1 MPPRHAN
8 HPLPAAASVQSDDL
22 RWQQLCQRDSSANFC
37 YAVLTTGIYCR
48 PGCASR
54 LPLRRNVRFFAS
66 AAAARAAGFR
76 ACQRC
81 HPDAAPSAPLAAQV
95 RTLLDEHLDSGA
107 SGQLP
112 LARLARRA
120 GSSAYAVQRA
130 FRAAF
135 GLSPSQYLAAQRA
148 RRFAQALAQSDQSI
162 TAALH
167 AAGYSS
173 SSRAYTGSPLGLTP
187 GSLRRGAAAEAI
199 AYAIQPCTL
208 GGCQANASQ
217 NQSPAQ
223 SPFPTL
229 NPPQDAAQDPS
240 PSQPHASSGIPGYAL
255 AASSRRG
262 LCWLAFGDAPDS
274 LLADL
279 RRCFHAATL
288 SPSAE
293 LDSSLRTILACAGTG
308 SAQPPLPLDLRGT
321 AFQLRVWAA
330 LQQIPPGQTRSYSQL
345 AGDLG
350 QPTATRAVARAC
362 ATNRVALLVPC
373 HRVVAANGALSGY
386 RWGTA
391 RKQALLETER
401 NPTKQETD

>member
-8 HPLPAAASVQSDDL
+8 HSLPAAASAPSDDH
-22 RWQQLCQRDSSANFC
+22 RWQQLCQRDSSASFC

-66 AAAARAAGFR
+66 AAAAHDAGFR

-95 RTLLDEHLDSGA
+95 RALLDEHLDSGA

-120 GSSAYAVQRA
+120 GSSAYAVQRT

-148 RRFAQALAQSDQSI
+148 RRFAQALALPDQSI

-208 GGCQANASQ
+208 GGEDLDQ
-217 NQSPAQ
+217 
-223 SPFPTL
+223 PTG
-229 NPPQDAAQDPS
+229 
-240 PSQPHASSGIPGYAL
+240 QPHATAGIPGYAL

-262 LCWLAFGDAPDS
+262 LCWLAFGDAPDT

-293 LDSSLRTILACAGTG
+293 LDRSLRTILACACTG

-345 AGDLG
+345 AGELG

-391 RKQALLETER
+391 RKQALLQAER

>member
-1 MPPRHAN
+1 MPQRNAN
-8 HPLPAAASVQSDDL
+8 HPLSAAASSLSDDH
-22 RWQQLCQRDSSANFC
+22 RWQQLCERDSSADFC

-54 LPLRRNVRFFAS
+54 LPLRRNVRFFPS

-76 ACQRC
+76 ACLRC

-95 RTLLDEHLDSGA
+95 RTLLDEHLESGA
-107 SGQLP
+107 SGHLP
-112 LARLARRA
+112 LARLARSA

-130 FRAAF
+130 FRTAF
-135 GLSPSQYLAAQRA
+135 GVSPSQYLSAQRA
-148 RRFAQALAQSDQSI
+148 RRFAHALVQPGQSV

-199 AYAIQPCTL
+199 AYSIQPCTL
-208 GGCQANASQ
+208 GGSQANAPQRS
-217 NQSPAQ
+217 SP
-223 SPFPTL
+223 
-229 NPPQDAAQDPS
+229 NR
-240 PSQPHASSGIPGYAL
+240 PHAYRPIPGYAL
-255 AASSRRG
+255 AAASSRG
-262 LCWLAFGDAPDS
+262 LCWLAFGDAPEP

-288 SPSAE
+288 TPSEE
-293 LDSSLRTILACAGTG
+293 LASSLRTILHCARAG
-308 SAQPPLPLDLRGT
+308 SAQPSLPLDLRGT

-345 AGDLG
+345 ADDLG

-373 HRVVAANGALSGY
+373 HRVVAASGALSGY

-391 RKQALLETER
+391 RKQALLHSER
-401 NPTKQETD
+401 NPSKPETS

>member
-112 LARLARRA
+112 LARLARRT

-148 RRFAQALAQSDQSI
+148 RRFAQALAQPDQSI

-199 AYAIQPCTL
+199 AYAIRPCTL
-208 GGCQANASQ
+208 GGEDLDQ
-217 NQSPAQ
+217 
-223 SPFPTL
+223 PTG
-229 NPPQDAAQDPS
+229 
-240 PSQPHASSGIPGYAL
+240 QPHATSGIPGYAL
-255 AASSRRG
+255 AASSSRG
-262 LCWLAFGDAPDS
+262 LCWLAFGDAPDP

-288 SPSAE
+288 TPSAE
-293 LDSSLRTILACAGTG
+293 LDRSLRTILACACTG

-345 AGDLG
+345 AGELG

-401 NPTKQETD
+401 NPTKQETP